1 MRSRGVI
8 ARVPAKVNLQ
18 LAVGPLGTD
27 GFHEVTTVFQAISL
41 FDDVTVETAAEN
53 NGISIQVTGQTS
65 TGVPSDSSNLAVKAA
80 TLMIKNYDLPSD
92 INIKLKKEI
101 PVAGGM
107 AGGSADAAG
116 EIPVAGGMAGG
127 SADAAGVIVGLDSLF
142 ELGLSRDEMEMVGS
156 KIGADVP
163 FSICGGVAIGTGR
176 GDQITPALFKGSYNW
191 VLALSGQGLATPSV
205 YAECDRLREGLSIS
219 TPVVSEQLM
228 QALRAGDAK
237 ALGKSLSNDLQP
249 AACSLRPALRLVLD
263 VGLDYGALGGI
274 VSGSGPTVAFLV
286 KDDEHAMDLTVA
298 LSSSGVISSVVRASG
313 AVAGAR
319 IIESF

>member
-18 LAVGPLGTD
+18 LSVGPLGSD
-27 GFHEVTTVFQAISL
+27 GYHEVITVFQAISL
-41 FDDVTVETAAEN
+41 FDDVSVATAPVG
-53 NGISIQVTGQTS
+53 NGLTIDISGQTS
-65 TGVPSDSSNLAVKAA
+65 SGVPADSSNLAIRAA
-80 TLMIKNYDLPSD
+80 DLMIKTYDLPTD
-92 INIKLKKEI
+92 LVIKLKK
-101 PVAGGM
+101 
-107 AGGSADAAG
+107 

-142 ELGLSRDEMEMVGS
+142 ELGLSRDEMESVGS
-156 KIGADVP
+156 KIGSDVP
-163 FSICGGVAIGTGR
+163 FSICGGVAIGSGR
-176 GDQITPALFKGSYNW
+176 GDQITPALAKGNYFW

-205 YAECDRLREGLSIS
+205 YQECDRLREGLSIA
-219 TPVVSEQLM
+219 TPQVSEPLM

-237 ALGKSLSNDLQP
+237 ALGKSLSNDLQS

-263 VGLDYGALGGI
+263 VGVDYGALGGI

-286 KDDEHAMDLTVA
+286 SSDEHAMDLTVA
-298 LSSSGVISSVVRASG
+298 LSASGVVSSVVRATG
-313 AVAGAR
+313 PVPGAR

>member
-1 MRSRGVI
+1 MRSRGVT

-18 LAVGPLGTD
+18 LSVGPLGAD

-41 FDDVTVETAAEN
+41 FDDVTVATADK
-53 NGISIQVTGQTS
+53 GDGIKISITGQTS
-65 TGVPSDSSNLAVKAA
+65 GGVPADNSNLAVKAA
-80 TLMIKNYDLPSD
+80 HLMIKNYDLPED
-92 INIKLKKEI
+92 LVIKLKK
-101 PVAGGM
+101 
-107 AGGSADAAG
+107 

-142 ELGLSRDEMEMVGS
+142 ELGLSRDVMESVGS
-156 KIGADVP
+156 KIGSDVP

-176 GDQITPALFKGSYNW
+176 GDQITPALAKGSYNW

-205 YAECDRLREGLSIS
+205 YQECDRLREGLSIAP
-219 TPVVSEQLM
+219 PVVSEPLM

-237 ALGKSLSNDLQP
+237 ALGRALTNELQT

-263 VGLDYGALGGI
+263 VGVDYGALGGI
-274 VSGSGPTVAFLV
+274 ISGSGPTVAFLV
-286 KDDEHAMDLTVA
+286 SDDEHAMDLTVA
-298 LSSSGVISSVVRASG
+298 LSSSGVVSSVVRASG
-313 AVAGAR
+313 PTNGAR

>member
-1 MRSRGVI
+1 MRSRGVV

-18 LAVGPLGTD
+18 LAVGPLGND

-41 FDDVTVETAAEN
+41 FDDVTVATAPEN
-53 NGISIQVTGQTS
+53 NGISIQITGQTS
-65 TGVPSDSSNLAVKAA
+65 TGVPSDNSNLAVKAA
-80 TLMIKNYDLPSD
+80 ALMIKNYDLPND
-92 INIKLKKEI
+92 LNIKLKK
-101 PVAGGM
+101 
-107 AGGSADAAG
+107 

-191 VLALSGQGLATPSV
+191 VLALSGQGLSTPSV

-298 LSSSGVISSVVRASG
+298 LSSSGVISSVVRATG

>member
-1 MRSRGVI
+1 MRSRGVV

-18 LAVGPLGTD
+18 LAVGPLGND

-41 FDDVTVETAAEN
+41 FDDVTVATAPEN
-53 NGISIQVTGQTS
+53 NGISIQITGQTS
-65 TGVPSDSSNLAVKAA
+65 TGVPSDNSNLAVKAA
-80 TLMIKNYDLPSD
+80 TLMIKNYDLPNDLS
-92 INIKLKKEI
+92 IKLKK
-101 PVAGGM
+101 
-107 AGGSADAAG
+107 

-298 LSSSGVISSVVRASG
+298 LSSSGVISSVVRATG

>member
-41 FDDVTVETAAEN
+41 FDDVIVETAAEN

-92 INIKLKKEI
+92 INIKLKK
-101 PVAGGM
+101 
-107 AGGSADAAG
+107 

>member
-1 MRSRGVI
+1 MRSRGVT

-18 LAVGPLGTD
+18 LSVGPLGSD

-41 FDDVTVETAAEN
+41 FDDVTVATADKGE
-53 NGISIQVTGQTS
+53 GIKISITGQTS
-65 TGVPSDSSNLAVKAA
+65 GGVPADNSNLAVKAA
-80 TLMIKNYDLPSD
+80 QLMIKNYDLPED
-92 INIKLKKEI
+92 LVIKLKK
-101 PVAGGM
+101 
-107 AGGSADAAG
+107 

-142 ELGLSRDEMEMVGS
+142 ELGLSRDVMESVGS
-156 KIGADVP
+156 KIGSDVP

-176 GDQITPALFKGSYNW
+176 GDQITPALAKGSYNW

-205 YAECDRLREGLSIS
+205 YQECDRLREGLSIAA
-219 TPVVSEQLM
+219 PVVSEPLM

-237 ALGKSLSNDLQP
+237 ALGKALTNELQP

-263 VGLDYGALGGI
+263 VGVDYGALGGI

-286 KDDEHAMDLTVA
+286 SDDEHAMDLTVA
-298 LSSSGVISSVVRASG
+298 LSGSGVVSSVVRATG

-319 IIESF
+319 IVESF

>member
-1 MRSRGVI
+1 MRSRGVV

-18 LAVGPLGTD
+18 LSVGPLGSD

-41 FDDVTVETAAEN
+41 FDDVTVATAPDGDGIN
-53 NGISIQVTGQTS
+53 ISISGQTS
-65 TGVPSDSSNLAVKAA
+65 SGVPADSSNLAVKAA
-80 TLMIKNYDLPSD
+80 ELMIKNYDLPAD
-92 INIKLKKEI
+92 LIIKLKK
-101 PVAGGM
+101 
-107 AGGSADAAG
+107 

-142 ELGLSRDEMEMVGS
+142 ELGLSRDVMESVGS
-156 KIGADVP
+156 KIGSDVP

-176 GDQITPALFKGSYNW
+176 GDQITPALAKGSYNW

-205 YAECDRLREGLSIS
+205 YQECDRLREGLSIAP
-219 TPVVSEQLM
+219 PVVSEPLM

-237 ALGKSLSNDLQP
+237 ALGKALTNELQP

-263 VGLDYGALGGI
+263 VGVDYGALGGI

-286 KDDEHAMDLTVA
+286 SDDEHAMDLTVA
-298 LSSSGVISSVVRASG
+298 LSSSGVVSSVVRASG
-313 AVAGAR
+313 PTNGAR

>member
-1 MRSRGVI
+1 MRSRGVV

-18 LAVGPLGTD
+18 LSVGPLGND

-41 FDDVTVETAAEN
+41 FDDVTVATAPE
-53 NGISIQVTGQTS
+53 GDGIKISITGQTS
-65 TGVPSDSSNLAVKAA
+65 SGVPADSSNLAVKAA
-80 TLMIKNYDLPSD
+80 ELMIKNYDLPAD
-92 INIKLKKEI
+92 LIIKLKK
-101 PVAGGM
+101 
-107 AGGSADAAG
+107 

-142 ELGLSRDEMEMVGS
+142 ELGLSRDEMEVVGS
-156 KIGADVP
+156 KIGSDVP

-176 GDQITPALFKGSYNW
+176 GDQITPALAKGNYNW
-191 VLALSGQGLATPSV
+191 VLALSGQGLSTPSV
-205 YAECDRLREGLSIS
+205 YQECDRLREGLSIS
-219 TPVVSEQLM
+219 SPAVSEQLM

-237 ALGKSLSNDLQP
+237 ALGKALTNELQP

-263 VGLDYGALGGI
+263 VGVDYGALGGI

-286 KDDEHAMDLTVA
+286 SDDDHAMDLTVA
-298 LSSSGVISSVVRASG
+298 LSASGVVSSVVRAIG
-313 AVAGAR
+313 PAHGAR

>member
-1 MRSRGVI
+1 MRSNGVV

-18 LAVGPLGTD
+18 LSVGPLGVD

-41 FDDVTVETAAEN
+41 FDDVTVATAAEN
-53 NGISIQVTGQTS
+53 SGLVISVTGETAK
-65 TGVPSDSSNLAVKAA
+65 GVPADSSNLAIKAA
-80 TLMIKNYDLPSD
+80 ELMIKEYELPSD
-92 INIKLKKEI
+92 LSIKLKK
-101 PVAGGM
+101 
-107 AGGSADAAG
+107 

-142 ELGLSRDEMEMVGS
+142 ELGLSRDEMELLGS
-156 KIGADVP
+156 KIGSDVP
-163 FSICGGVAIGTGR
+163 FSICGGVAIGSGR
-176 GDQITPALFKGSYNW
+176 GDQITPALAKGNYNW

-205 YAECDRLREGLSIS
+205 YQECDRLREGLSIS
-219 TPVVSEQLM
+219 APVVSEQIM

-237 ALGKSLSNDLQP
+237 ALGKALTNELQP

-263 VGLDYGALGGI
+263 VGIDYGALGGI

-286 KDDEHAMDLTVA
+286 SNDDHAMDLTVA
-298 LSSSGVISSVVRASG
+298 LSASGVVSSVVRATG
-313 AVAGAR
+313 PAHGAR

>member
-1 MRSRGVI
+1 MRSRGVT

-18 LAVGPLGTD
+18 LTVGPLGSD

-41 FDDVTVETAAEN
+41 FDDVTVATADKGE
-53 NGISIQVTGQTS
+53 GIKISITGQTS
-65 TGVPSDSSNLAVKAA
+65 VGVPADNSNLAVKAA
-80 TLMIKNYDLPSD
+80 QLMIKNYDLPED
-92 INIKLKKEI
+92 LVIKLKK
-101 PVAGGM
+101 
-107 AGGSADAAG
+107 

-142 ELGLSRDEMEMVGS
+142 ELGLSRDVMESVGS
-156 KIGADVP
+156 KIGSDVP

-176 GDQITPALFKGSYNW
+176 GDQITPALAKGSYNW

-205 YAECDRLREGLSIS
+205 YQECDRLREGLSIAA
-219 TPVVSEQLM
+219 PVVSEPLM

-237 ALGKSLSNDLQP
+237 ALGKALTNELQP

-263 VGLDYGALGGI
+263 VGVDYGALGGI

-286 KDDEHAMDLTVA
+286 SDDDHAMDLTVA
-298 LSSSGVISSVVRASG
+298 LSSSGVVSSVVRASG
-313 AVAGAR
+313 PTNGAR

>member
-1 MRSRGVI
+1 MRSRGVT

-18 LAVGPLGTD
+18 LSVGPLGSD

-41 FDDVTVETAAEN
+41 FDEVTVATADKGE
-53 NGISIQVTGQTS
+53 GIKISITGQTS
-65 TGVPSDSSNLAVKAA
+65 GGVPADNSNLAVKAA
-80 TLMIKNYDLPSD
+80 QLMIKNYDLPQD
-92 INIKLKKEI
+92 LVIKLKK
-101 PVAGGM
+101 
-107 AGGSADAAG
+107 

-142 ELGLSRDEMEMVGS
+142 ELGLSRDVMESVGS
-156 KIGADVP
+156 KIGSDVP

-176 GDQITPALFKGSYNW
+176 GDQITPALAKGSYNW

-205 YAECDRLREGLSIS
+205 YQECDRLREGLSIAA
-219 TPVVSEQLM
+219 PVVSEPLM

-237 ALGKSLSNDLQP
+237 ALGKALTNELQP

-263 VGLDYGALGGI
+263 VGVDYGALGGI

-286 KDDEHAMDLTVA
+286 SDDDHAMDLTVA
-298 LSSSGVISSVVRASG
+298 LSSSGVVSSVVRASG
-313 AVAGAR
+313 PTNGAR

>member
-18 LAVGPLGTD
+18 LAVGPLGAD

-92 INIKLKKEI
+92 INIKLKK
-101 PVAGGM
+101 
-107 AGGSADAAG
+107 

-298 LSSSGVISSVVRASG
+298 LSSSGVISSVVRATG

>member
-1 MRSRGVI
+1 MRSRGVV

-18 LAVGPLGTD
+18 LSVGPLGSD

-41 FDDVTVETAAEN
+41 FDDVTVATAPD
-53 NGISIQVTGQTS
+53 GDGIKISISGETS
-65 TGVPSDSSNLAVKAA
+65 SGVPADSSNLAVKAA
-80 TLMIKNYDLPSD
+80 ELMIKNYDLPAD
-92 INIKLKKEI
+92 LIIKLKK
-101 PVAGGM
+101 
-107 AGGSADAAG
+107 

-142 ELGLSRDEMEMVGS
+142 ELGLSRDEMEVVGS
-156 KIGADVP
+156 KIGSDVP

-176 GDQITPALFKGSYNW
+176 GDQITPALSKGSYNW
-191 VLALSGQGLATPSV
+191 VLALSGHGLSTPSV
-205 YAECDRLREGLSIS
+205 YQECDRLREGLSIS
-219 TPVVSEQLM
+219 APLVSEPLM

-237 ALGKSLSNDLQP
+237 ALGKALTNELQP

-263 VGLDYGALGGI
+263 VGIDYGALGGI

-286 KDDEHAMDLTVA
+286 SDDEHAMDLTVA
-298 LSSSGVISSVVRASG
+298 LSASGVVSSVVRAIG
-313 AVAGAR
+313 PAHGAR

>member
-1 MRSRGVI
+1 MRSRGVV

-18 LAVGPLGTD
+18 LSVGPLGND

-41 FDDVTVETAAEN
+41 FDDVTVATAPE
-53 NGISIQVTGQTS
+53 GDGIKISITGQTS
-65 TGVPSDSSNLAVKAA
+65 SGVPVDSSNLAVKAA
-80 TLMIKNYDLPSD
+80 ELMIKNYDLPAD
-92 INIKLKKEI
+92 LIIKLKK
-101 PVAGGM
+101 
-107 AGGSADAAG
+107 

-142 ELGLSRDEMEMVGS
+142 ELGLSRDEMEIVGS
-156 KIGADVP
+156 KIGSDVP

-176 GDQITPALFKGSYNW
+176 GDQITPALSKGSYNW
-191 VLALSGQGLATPSV
+191 VLALSGQGLSTPSV
-205 YAECDRLREGLSIS
+205 YQECDRLREGLSIS
-219 TPVVSEQLM
+219 APLVSEPLM

-237 ALGKSLSNDLQP
+237 ALGKALTNELQP

-263 VGLDYGALGGI
+263 VGIDYGALGGI

-286 KDDEHAMDLTVA
+286 SDDEHAMDLTVA
-298 LSSSGVISSVVRASG
+298 LSASGVVSSVVRATG
-313 AVAGAR
+313 PAHGAR

>member
-18 LAVGPLGTD
+18 LAVGPLGND

-41 FDDVTVETAAEN
+41 FDDVTVATAPEN
-53 NGISIQVTGQTS
+53 NGISIQITGQTS
-65 TGVPSDSSNLAVKAA
+65 TGVPSDNSNLAVKAA
-80 TLMIKNYDLPSD
+80 TLMIKKYDLPND
-92 INIKLKKEI
+92 LNIKLKK
-101 PVAGGM
+101 
-107 AGGSADAAG
+107 

-263 VGLDYGALGGI
+263 VGIDYGALGGI

-298 LSSSGVISSVVRASG
+298 LSSSGVISSVVRATG

>member
-1 MRSRGVI
+1 MRSRGVT

-18 LAVGPLGTD
+18 LSVGPLGSD

-41 FDDVTVETAAEN
+41 FDDVTVATTDSN
-53 NGISIQVTGQTS
+53 DGIKISITGQTS
-65 TGVPSDSSNLAVKAA
+65 NGVPVDNSNLAVKAA
-80 TLMIKNYDLPSD
+80 QLMIENYDLPKDLS
-92 INIKLKKEI
+92 IKLKK
-101 PVAGGM
+101 
-107 AGGSADAAG
+107 

-142 ELGLSRDEMEMVGS
+142 ELGLSRDEMESVGS
-156 KIGADVP
+156 KIGSDVP

-176 GDQITPALFKGSYNW
+176 GDQITPALAKGSYNW

-205 YAECDRLREGLSIS
+205 YQECDRLREGLSIAA
-219 TPVVSEQLM
+219 PVVSEPLM

-237 ALGKSLSNDLQP
+237 ALGKALTNELQP

-263 VGLDYGALGGI
+263 VGVDYGALGGI

-286 KDDEHAMDLTVA
+286 SDDDHAMDLTVA
-298 LSSSGVISSVVRASG
+298 LSSSGVVSSVVRASG
-313 AVAGAR
+313 PTNGAR

>member
-1 MRSRGVI
+1 MRSRGVV

-18 LAVGPLGTD
+18 LSVGPLGSD

-41 FDDVTVETAAEN
+41 FDDVTVATAPD
-53 NGISIQVTGQTS
+53 GDGIKISISGETS
-65 TGVPSDSSNLAVKAA
+65 SGVPADSSNLAVKAA
-80 TLMIKNYDLPSD
+80 ELMIKNYDLSAD
-92 INIKLKKEI
+92 LIIKLKK
-101 PVAGGM
+101 
-107 AGGSADAAG
+107 

-142 ELGLSRDEMEMVGS
+142 ELGLSRDEMEIVGS
-156 KIGADVP
+156 KIGSDVP

-176 GDQITPALFKGSYNW
+176 GDQITPALSKGSYNW
-191 VLALSGQGLATPSV
+191 VLALSGQGLSTPSV
-205 YAECDRLREGLSIS
+205 YQECDRLREGLSIS
-219 TPVVSEQLM
+219 APLVSEPLM

-237 ALGKSLSNDLQP
+237 ALGKALTNELQP

-263 VGLDYGALGGI
+263 VGIDYGALGGI

-286 KDDEHAMDLTVA
+286 SDDEHAMDLTVA
-298 LSSSGVISSVVRASG
+298 LSASGVVSSVVRAIG
-313 AVAGAR
+313 PAHGAR

>member
-18 LAVGPLGTD
+18 LAVGPLGND

-41 FDDVTVETAAEN
+41 FDDVTVATAPEN
-53 NGISIQVTGQTS
+53 NGISIQITGQTS
-65 TGVPSDSSNLAVKAA
+65 TGVPSDNSNLAVKAA
-80 TLMIKNYDLPSD
+80 ALMIKNYDLPND
-92 INIKLKKEI
+92 LNIKLKK
-101 PVAGGM
+101 
-107 AGGSADAAG
+107 

-298 LSSSGVISSVVRASG
+298 LSSSGVISSVVRATG